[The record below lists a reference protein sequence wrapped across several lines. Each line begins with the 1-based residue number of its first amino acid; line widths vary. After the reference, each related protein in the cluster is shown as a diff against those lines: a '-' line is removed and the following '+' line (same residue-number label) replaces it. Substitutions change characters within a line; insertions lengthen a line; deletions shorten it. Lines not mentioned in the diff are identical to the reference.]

1 MCDVFLIAS
10 GMLKPKRWN
19 NILAKRHYYLNYGL
33 LGLATALFDSGLN
46 SKVIHGLF
54 KTPEEIILRLRNLG
68 FNGTKLPLLLSIP
81 SFFAVPWASEFC
93 KLLKRDYPK
102 QQIYIGGRWVVNNRV
117 DWLYLHIPHAN
128 LIVCGTSDDHI
139 VEIVTNKNL
148 PEKLP
153 VTSKGNQYFNDN
165 SRTPKSF
172 LNYELLDE
180 AHLFNPSIEVSRGCG
195 CGCRFCEEREMRRE
209 PIIAAESVA
218 KNLEYLS
225 QFNAGQ
231 SFNTYFEASHFV
243 ADKSWA
249 TNLCMYREQLGLS
262 SLWRCE
268 TRVDSICPAVLEL
281 LAKGG
286 LKVMDIGLES
296 ANATQLKRMDK
307 TKNPVQ
313 YLTKASELLKTAS
326 KLGIWAKVNV
336 LLYPGESRET
346 LDETITWLNKRKEQI
361 KGVSVGPVIVYGIQ
375 NDIESIMG
383 EFRQLGASPTKPKD
397 GDPEGVTR
405 LNLSPEICADAADEL
420 SLQISRKFMSAKNYF
435 DLKSFSYFSRNY
447 KYTDFIAD
455 AKESDPKSLNFA
467 LDV

>member
-10 GMLKPKRWN
+10 GMLKSKRWN

-33 LGLATALFDSGLN
+33 LGLATALFNYGLN

-54 KTPEEIILRLRNLG
+54 KSPEEIISRLRNLG
-68 FNGTKLPLLLSIP
+68 FNGT
-81 SFFAVPWASEFC
+81 
-93 KLLKRDYPK
+93 
-102 QQIYIGGRWVVNNRV
+102 
-117 DWLYLHIPHAN
+117 N
-128 LIVCGTSDDHI
+128 L
-139 VEIVTNKNL
+139 
-148 PEKLP
+148 
-153 VTSKGNQYFNDN
+153 
-165 SRTPKSF
+165 
-172 LNYELLDE
+172 
-180 AHLFNPSIEVSRGCG
+180 
-195 CGCRFCEEREMRRE
+195 
-209 PIIAAESVA
+209 
-218 KNLEYLS
+218 
-225 QFNAGQ
+225 
-231 SFNTYFEASHFV
+231 
-243 ADKSWA
+243 
-249 TNLCMYREQLGLS
+249 
-262 SLWRCE
+262 
-268 TRVDSICPAVLEL
+268 
-281 LAKGG
+281 
-286 LKVMDIGLES
+286 
-296 ANATQLKRMDK
+296 
-307 TKNPVQ
+307 PVQ

-467 LDV
+467 IDV